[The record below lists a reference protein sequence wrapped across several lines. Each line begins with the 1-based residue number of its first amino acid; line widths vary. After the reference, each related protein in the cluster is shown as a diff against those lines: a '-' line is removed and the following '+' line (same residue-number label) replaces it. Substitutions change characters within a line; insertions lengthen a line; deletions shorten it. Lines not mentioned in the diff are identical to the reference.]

1 MSFASHTNKC
11 TPCILVAR
19 ATKLSL
25 RKLLSTHENMIKV
38 NFNKKK
44 WKLISTENH
53 QNYARVNVII
63 HNNLSWSD
71 IFFGIDLYSRVPFLD
86 AIYNFL
92 WSFFPVK
99 KFTEKMLR
107 FNIAI
112 LNLANKMAW
121 KQNLTR
127 GRHMRT
133 E

>member
-25 RKLLSTHENMIKV
+25 RKLLSTHKNMMKV
-38 NFNKKK
+38 NFNNKKK
-44 WKLISTENH
+44 KSISTENH
-53 QNYARVNVII
+53 QNYARVSVII

-92 WSFFPVK
+92 WSFFSVK

-107 FNIAI
+107 FNIAK
-112 LNLANKMAW
+112 LNLTNKMAW

-127 GRHMRT
+127 GRHMIT